1 MGRTDYYDD
10 PEAPAS
16 ISLVVAASAVV
27 TDGAGRVLLLRRS
40 DSGNWA
46 LPGGTLELGESITE
60 CAVREVR
67 EETGLDVEVMGLVG
81 VYTDPGASS
90 HTPVATYAS
99 SSTSA

>member
-46 LPGGTLELGESITE
+46 LPGGTLELGESIVE

-67 EETGLDVEVMGLVG
+67 EETGLEVEITGLVG

-90 HTPVATYAS
+90 HTPMARYAS